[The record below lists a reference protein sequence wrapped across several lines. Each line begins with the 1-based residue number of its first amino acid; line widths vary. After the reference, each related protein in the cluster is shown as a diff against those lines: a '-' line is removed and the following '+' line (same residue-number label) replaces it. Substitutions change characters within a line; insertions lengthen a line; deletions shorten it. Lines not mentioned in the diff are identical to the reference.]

1 MSRIG
6 WRIAPIMTLTI
17 RQFLGGKA
25 IRVIAGLSL
34 IPVLFGLIYLLNSGS
49 RTPADY
55 LVTAVYRPVVIA
67 TLMPITILILA
78 TGALGNEIEDRTLPY
93 LTLKPISRFR
103 IVFEKFL
110 GSILVV
116 GPIIMIGLAITYGV
130 VTRGAWR
137 DSFNASVLWAM
148 LASVAAATVAYAAIF
163 ILVSLLISRALLAGI
178 VYSIVWES
186 VLGRY
191 LPGVRYVSVRH
202 YTESIF
208 VDVINNSDVT
218 LKNNFGLSA
227 AIITIVV
234 AAALALALS
243 TWRLRRMNLE

>member
-6 WRIAPIMTLTI
+6 WRLAPIMTLTI

-25 IRVIAGLSL
+25 VRVIVGLSL
-34 IPVLFGLIYLLNSGS
+34 IPVLFGALYLLNTGV
-49 RTPADY
+49 RNPVDY
-55 LVTAVYRPVVIA
+55 LITVVYRPVVIA

-103 IVFEKFL
+103 IVVEKLL
-110 GSILVV
+110 GTILVV
-116 GPIIMIGLAITYGV
+116 APIVMIGLALTYFV
-130 VTRGAWR
+130 VLRGAWR
-137 DSFNASVLWAM
+137 DHLTVLWA
-148 LASVAAATVAYAAIF
+148 LLASAAAASVAYSAIF

-208 VDVINNSDVT
+208 VDLINDPSYT
-218 LKNNFGLSA
+218 LKNNFGVSA
-227 AIITIVV
+227 AITTILV
-234 AAALALALS
+234 ATALTVLLS

>member
-1 MSRIG
+1 MTRIG
-6 WRIAPIMTLTI
+6 WRLAPIMTLTI

-25 IRVIAGLSL
+25 VRVIAGLAF
-34 IPVLFGLIYLLNSGS
+34 IPVLFGAIYLLNTGA
-49 RTPADY
+49 RTPVDY
-55 LVTAVYRPVVIA
+55 LVAVVYRPVVIA
-67 TLMPITILILA
+67 TLLPITILILA
-78 TGALGNEIEDRTLPY
+78 TGAIGNEIEDRTLPY

-110 GSILVV
+110 GTILVV
-116 GPIIMIGLAITYGV
+116 GPIIMLGLIATFIV
-130 VTRGAWR
+130 VLRGAWR
-137 DSFNASVLWAM
+137 DHLDALWAL
-148 LASVAAATVAYAAIF
+148 LASTAAATVAYSAIF

-191 LPGVRYVSVRH
+191 LPGVRYISVRH

-208 VDVINNSDVT
+208 IDVLKDPNYT
-218 LKNNFGLSA
+218 LKNSFGLSS
-227 AIITIVV
+227 AIITILI
-234 AAALALALS
+234 AAALAILIS